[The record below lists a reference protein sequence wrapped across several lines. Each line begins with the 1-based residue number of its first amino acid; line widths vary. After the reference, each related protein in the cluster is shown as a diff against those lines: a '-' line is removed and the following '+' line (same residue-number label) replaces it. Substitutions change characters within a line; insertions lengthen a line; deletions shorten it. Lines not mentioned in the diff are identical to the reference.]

1 MYLDQLFLSPA
12 RSAIQLFL
20 NLENFNEQIES
31 TSYQSSR
38 FASAFKVIPIQK
50 NLKSFTLEDFSDLIN
65 ILPSYLQSPQSKP
78 IEVIKFIIQEF
89 KDSSKIFSDVSQSK
103 NFIKVR
109 ASSISRTPISDFFQI
124 NSKSCSFVE
133 IVWDVNPTALLVVD
147 IFEKLEKS
155 APLELL
161 GLVSARGFYYNSY
174 VKSKANWKS
183 FEDGRILSATGLLS
197 YLVSSFAHPVLLFV
211 KQTTGFVH
219 KIQEINR
226 IREFA
231 KLQDARLGNN
241 LKEIWADKEVKNEDL
256 PERQEFNDDG
266 RRGTCRDFYSK
277 GGGNE
282 MIKQDENRPDRATSD
297 NLRYRNRSSQPVAT
311 AKDKVKE
318 FNKDVGYFDKFLKSN
333 DTTATNGK
341 NSEVDGR
348 MYRTNYTFT
357 TKNENLE
364 SSKGS
369 YSSFNPNF
377 TEKID
382 KGEESRSYCHSR
394 SMPLGFKVIDS
405 NVGQMPEIKM
415 VGLQGPCKVLHSSQS
430 LTKESLSSIPEPKAQ
445 DKSYFEKFQPESS
458 PLSKYRNISHESK
471 HKDSKHTDRRNLDYV
486 PEGNYSEPPIE
497 SKYSEKRFT
506 ETYTPQSRTYQDF
519 NFNESQYK
527 DSFLLNSYSG
537 ESLKAEFSSWK
548 CPKCTVGNTES
559 VYECSSCRFINWDRF
574 YSIKAK
580 SIPIRSGSIPAK
592 TDDRY
597 SFLYKTPNEDDK
609 KNYLDYSN
617 RYTHDIDF
625 GKNRVYWD
633 EDRKRNTSGL
643 YFKQHN

>member
-1 MYLDQLFLSPA
+1 M
-12 RSAIQLFL
+12 
-20 NLENFNEQIES
+20 
-31 TSYQSSR
+31 
-38 FASAFKVIPIQK
+38 
-50 NLKSFTLEDFSDLIN
+50 
-65 ILPSYLQSPQSKP
+65 
-78 IEVIKFIIQEF
+78 IKFIIQEF
-89 KDSSKIFSDVSQSK
+89 KDSSKIFSDLSQSK

-109 ASSISRTPISDFFQI
+109 ASSISRTPISEFFQI

-133 IVWDVNPTALLVVD
+133 IVWDVNPSALLVVD

-155 APLELL
+155 APLELF
-161 GLVSARGFYYNSY
+161 GLVSARGFYYNSF

-197 YLVSSFAHPVLLFV
+197 NLVSSFACPVVLFV
-211 KQTTGFVH
+211 KQTSGFTH

-241 LKEIWADKEVKNEDL
+241 LKENWVDKGFEDKDL
-256 PERQEFNDDG
+256 PERQDFSEDV
-266 RRGTCRDFYSK
+266 RRGTCRDFYNK
-277 GGGNE
+277 EERGNDLA
-282 MIKQDENRPDRATSD
+282 KLDESRYDKATSD

-311 AKDKVKE
+311 AKEKLKE
-318 FNKDVGYFDKFLKSN
+318 FNKDVGYFDKFLKTN

-341 NSEVDGR
+341 NTDIDGR
-348 MYRTNYTFT
+348 MYKTSYTFT

-364 SSKGS
+364 SSKNS

-377 TEKID
+377 TEKVERP
-382 KGEESRSYCHSR
+382 EETRSYCHSR

-405 NVGQMPEIKM
+405 SIGQMPEIRM

-430 LTKESLSSIPEPKAQ
+430 LTKESLSAISEPKFQ
-445 DKSYFEKFQPESS
+445 EKSYIEKYQIDSS
-458 PLSKYRNISHESK
+458 PQSKYRNISQDSK
-471 HKDSKHTDRRNLDYV
+471 TSKHTGRRPADYV
-486 PEGNYSEPPIE
+486 SEENYSELPIE

-519 NFNESQYK
+519 NFNDSQYRE
-527 DSFLLNSYSG
+527 SSLLNSYSG
-537 ESLKAEFSSWK
+537 EALKSEFNNWK
-548 CPKCTVGNTES
+548 CPKCSVGNTEG

-580 SIPIRSGSIPAK
+580 SIPMRSGSIPAK
-592 TDDRY
+592 TEDRY
-597 SFLYKTPNEDDK
+597 SFLYKTPNEEDK
-609 KNYLDYSN
+609 KNYLDFSS
-617 RYTHDIDF
+617 RYTHDVDL
-625 GKNRVYWD
+625 GKNRVFWD